1 MFEPKTIDVITT
13 HVDEDEGR
21 VSVAGRALVCAH
33 CGGDRFDS
41 RSAKLNTTFAE
52 LFDLAWAN
60 RSATCFVCR
69 GCTRIEWFLG
79 PRTE

>member
-1 MFEPKTIDVITT
+1 MFEPKTIGIVTEA
-13 HVDEDEGR
+13 VDTEAGR
-21 VSVAGRALVCAH
+21 VSVAGRALTCAH

-60 RSATCFVCR
+60 RAATCYVCR
-69 GCTRIEWFLG
+69 TCSRIEWFLS
-79 PRTE
+79 PQID